1 MKQKEALF
9 YKKLKNKVVQCQ
21 LCPHFCTLKENELG
35 KCRVRKNV
43 NGKLYSLS
51 YEQPV
56 SIAIDPIEKKPIYH
70 FLPGTYSFSIGMAG
84 CNLICLHCQN
94 WQLSQ
99 CSAEEQK
106 VKPVKSEEI
115 IKMALKSA
123 CPSISY
129 TYSEPLVSWE
139 YVYNTA
145 KLAKEN
151 RLKNIIISNG
161 FINPE
166 PLKKLLP
173 YIDAFNIDLKSINEG
188 FYKKICGARLA
199 PVLEALK
206 SIHKAKKHLE
216 ITNLIIPT
224 LNDKD
229 KDIKKLILWII
240 ENLGKEVPLH
250 FSAFYPCY
258 KLSNLPATKPE
269 VVIHAAELA
278 KKMGMRNVHT
288 GNI

>member
-1 MKQKEALF
+1 
-9 YKKLKNKVVQCQ
+9 
-21 LCPHFCTLKENELG
+21 
-35 KCRVRKNV
+35 
-43 NGKLYSLS
+43 
-51 YEQPV
+51 
-56 SIAIDPIEKKPIYH
+56 
-70 FLPGTYSFSIGMAG
+70 MAG
-84 CNLICLHCQN
+84 CNLRCLHCQN

-99 CSAEEQK
+99 RSAEEQR
-106 VKPVKSEEI
+106 VKRGTSEEI
-115 IKMALKSA
+115 IKMAWKSA

-139 YVYNTA
+139 YVYETA
-145 KLAKEN
+145 KLAKKN
-151 RLKNIIISNG
+151 KLKNIVVSNG
-161 FINPE
+161 FINPL

-173 YIDAFNIDLKSINEG
+173 YIDAFNIDLKSISGG

-206 SIHKAKKHLE
+206 MIHKAKKHLE

-224 LNDKD
+224 LNDKE
-229 KDIKKLILWII
+229 KNIKKLVSWII

-258 KLSNLPATKPE
+258 KLSHLRATKPE
-269 VVIHAAELA
+269 VVIRAAEIA
-278 KKMGMRNVHT
+278 KKMGMKNVHT